1 MRMDQVAAGK
11 MKEPVPLVYVV
22 TLTWNQREDTL
33 ECLES
38 LIQLSYPNYRVLLV
52 DNASVD
58 GTVARVKERFPEVE
72 IVVNPRNLGFPGG
85 FNVGLRYALDRG
97 ADYVFMINNDTF
109 VEPRILDELMA
120 YSGDPDVGMLSPK
133 IYYADEP
140 DRIWTVG
147 SKKHPWTLEMI
158 DKGEKQF
165 EHGQWDEVI
174 ERDYLIGCA
183 LLIKR
188 SLLERVGFLDDAYY
202 PIYYEDADLSLR
214 AREAGYRLLM
224 VPSAKMWHKVSASG
238 GGNDAPRV
246 RYLMARNSVRFFR
259 KHAQGWQWLVIMP
272 YRAGSAVLWTF
283 RLLFRGRLRSVVAHW
298 RGLWD
303 GLTKREVEAPLHSS
317 SGT

>member
-1 MRMDQVAAGK
+1 MTSNETERST
-11 MKEPVPLVYVV
+11 PLVYVV

-38 LIQLSYPNYRVLLV
+38 LSQMYYSNYRLLLV
-52 DNASVD
+52 DNASID
-58 GTVARVKERFPEVE
+58 DTVKVVKERFPDVE
-72 IVVNPRNLGFPGG
+72 IVANSHNLGFSGG
-85 FNVGLRYALDRG
+85 FNVGLRYALDHG
-97 ADYVFMINNDTF
+97 ADYIFMINNDTF
-109 VEPRILDELMA
+109 VEPGILDELVVHVEKP
-120 YSGDPDVGMLSPK
+120 GVGMASPK

-140 DRIWTVG
+140 NRIWTVG
-147 SKKHPWTLEMI
+147 GNKHPWTLEMT
-158 DKGEKQF
+158 DKGEKQLD
-165 EHGQWDEVI
+165 HGQWEDVI

-188 SLLERVGFLDDAYY
+188 TMLEQVGFLDTGYY

-246 RYLMARNSVRFFR
+246 RYLMARNSLRFFR
-259 KHAQGWQWLVIMP
+259 KHARGWNWLTILP
-272 YRAGSAVLWTF
+272 YRMGSAILWTF
-283 RLLFRGRLRSVVAHW
+283 RLLLRGRFRSILAHW

-303 GLTKREVEAPLHSS
+303 GLIQREVEAPSRS
-317 SGT
+317 AS

>member
-1 MRMDQVAAGK
+1 
-11 MKEPVPLVYVV
+11 
-22 TLTWNQREDTL
+22 
-33 ECLES
+33 
-38 LIQLSYPNYRVLLV
+38 
-52 DNASVD
+52 
-58 GTVARVKERFPEVE
+58 
-72 IVVNPRNLGFPGG
+72 
-85 FNVGLRYALDRG
+85 
-97 ADYVFMINNDTF
+97 MINNDTF

-120 YSGDPDVGMLSPK
+120 HAGDPDVGMLSPK

-147 SKKHPWTLEMI
+147 GKKHPWTLEMI

-238 GGNDAPRV
+238 GGDDAPRV
-246 RYLMARNSVRFFR
+246 RYLMARNSIRFFR
-259 KHAQGWQWLVIMP
+259 KHVQGWQWLVIVP

-283 RLLFRGRLRSVVAHW
+283 RLLFRGRLRSVMAHW

-303 GLTKREVEAPLHSS
+303 GLTKREVEAPLHST
-317 SGT
+317 SGTVR